1 MATLNEDTTAA
12 AFQILEQPDFKVF
25 IPQHLLMLGQNYIL
39 IYMLLPT
46 SQESWLQPA
55 VNRLPTESDETARK
69 RKERDSPALV
79 RSGRGCG

>member
-39 IYMLLPT
+39 IYICCCRHIY
-46 SQESWLQPA
+46 A
-55 VNRLPTESDETARK
+55 VADQSGVLATARSK
-69 RKERDSPALV
+69 SSPD
-79 RSGRGCG
+79 

>member
-46 SQESWLQPA
+46 YICCCRP
-55 VNRLPTESDETARK
+55 
-69 RKERDSPALV
+69 V
-79 RSGRGCG
+79 RSPGYSPQ

>member
-1 MATLNEDTTAA
+1 MQPRDYFFQVHRMATLNEDTTAA

-46 SQESWLQPA
+46 SQESWLQPQ
-55 VNRLPTESDETARK
+55 
-69 RKERDSPALV
+69 
-79 RSGRGCG
+79 